1 MLCPPAW
8 GYQRPRRHGR
18 SSALILHDC
27 ATSSQ
32 AGFSDSSRH
41 QSGHVGA
48 FLAYAEGRECLLHHA
63 ATLQPSDRD
72 VLSRTLSGCHRTTT
86 RRQVLVLG
94 AFGSSWAAPS
104 GSRHFQ
110 CHAVPCRAV
119 LRRRHADRTIAK
131 LPYGNKHGL
140 GVKARPIESRQPCP
154 KAFLV
159 SRAAENFDNLVSDNA
174 FP

>member
-18 SSALILHDC
+18 SSALILHER

-63 ATLQPSDRD
+63 ATLQPSLGGI
-72 VLSRTLSGCHRTTT
+72 LSRTLSGCHRTTT

-110 CHAVPCRAV
+110 CHAVPCRVV

-131 LPYGNKHGL
+131 LTIVNKHGL
-140 GVKARPIESRQPCP
+140 GVKLKKGNLRRQFNLLWRRHP
-154 KAFLV
+154 KRKAIPAT
-159 SRAAENFDNLVSDNA
+159 RR
-174 FP
+174 